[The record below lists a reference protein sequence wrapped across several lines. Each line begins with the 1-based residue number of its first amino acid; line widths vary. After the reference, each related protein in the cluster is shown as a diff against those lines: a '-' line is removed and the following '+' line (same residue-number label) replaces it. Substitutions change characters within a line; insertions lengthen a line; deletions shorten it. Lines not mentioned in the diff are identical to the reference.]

1 MTDPLTLRLVL
12 AFAGLT
18 VLAAMV
24 GGIALAYTDRTL
36 PDALIALGSGAL
48 GLLGGAAI
56 PTGRQEVVI
65 RQPVNEPVPVT
76 TDDGAGELRNIL
88 VIAAGL
94 CLGLVLYYLVVLP
107 LTR

>member
-1 MTDPLTLRLVL
+1 MTDAKTIRMVL

-24 GGIALAYTDRTL
+24 GGIALAYSDRTL

-48 GLLGGAAI
+48 GLLAGAMM

-65 RQPVNEPVPVT
+65 RQPANDPVPTV
-76 TDDGAGELRNIL
+76 EL
-88 VIAAGL
+88 G
-94 CLGLVLYYLVVLP
+94 G
-107 LTR
+107 